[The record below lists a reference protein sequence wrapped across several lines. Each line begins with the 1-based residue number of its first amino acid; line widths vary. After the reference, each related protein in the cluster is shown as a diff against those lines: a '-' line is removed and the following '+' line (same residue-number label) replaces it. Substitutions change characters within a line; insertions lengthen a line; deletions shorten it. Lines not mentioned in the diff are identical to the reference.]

1 MNKFIIA
8 TAFAATLFV
17 SCTSNS
23 STQQQSIEALPFNQP
38 TDLALAVVDG
48 DAHYNYFDRQQWG
61 EMSAEEKAL
70 YTPVGVCLF
79 SDTDSIIVA
88 LEDVDKSEKISLL
101 SGLAKVNSIPMYK
114 DEKAAV
120 ADYAGYENCAAMLEE
135 NCDPTALDKVRH
147 IEIVNVD
154 SQLWYI
160 PALGQMENIYNRLS
174 KLNAAITAFGGEHI
188 ANAKYWSSTQ
198 CGLST
203 DNVTFWFIG
212 LKDNYLGMATP
223 ATQCRVRPVMD
234 VQP

>member
-1 MNKFIIA
+1 MNKIIVA
-8 TAFAATLFV
+8 TAFAATLLA
-17 SCTSNS
+17 SCSSNS
-23 STQQQSIEALPFNQP
+23 STQQTVEALPFNP
-38 TDLALAVVDG
+38 PADLSLAVVDG
-48 DAHYNYFDRQQWG
+48 DAHYNYFDRQQWSQ
-61 EMSAEEKAL
+61 MSTQEKDL

-79 SDTDSIIVA
+79 SENDSIIVA
-88 LEDVDKSEKISLL
+88 LSDVDKSEKMALL
-101 SGLAKVNSIPMYK
+101 SGLAQVNAIPAYK
-114 DEKAAV
+114 EEKEALANF
-120 ADYAGYENCAAMLEE
+120 AGYENCSAMLEE

-160 PALGQMENIYNRLS
+160 PALGQMENIYERLS

-198 CGLST
+198 CGLSK

-223 ATQCRVRPVMD
+223 ATQFRVRPVMD

>member
-1 MNKFIIA
+1 MNKIIAA
-8 TAFAATLFV
+8 TAFAATLFA

-23 STQQQSIEALPFNQP
+23 STQQQNVEALPFNPP
-38 TDLALAVVDG
+38 TDLSLAVVDG
-48 DAHYNYFDRQQWG
+48 NAHYNYFERQQWS
-61 EMSAEEKAL
+61 EMSAEEKGL

-79 SDTDSIIVA
+79 SENDSIIVA

-114 DEKAAV
+114 EEKDALS
-120 ADYAGYENCAAMLEE
+120 DLSGYENCAAMLEE
-135 NCDPTALDKVRH
+135 DCEPTALDKVRH
-147 IEIVNVD
+147 TEIVNVD

-160 PALGQMENIYNRLS
+160 PALGQMENIYERLS
-174 KLNAAITAFGGEHI
+174 KLNAAITAFGGEHV

-198 CGLST
+198 CGLSK

-212 LKDNYLGMATP
+212 FKDNYLGMATP
-223 ATQCRVRPVMD
+223 ATKCRVRAVMD